1 MTLTKIVEF
10 AQDHGFDS
18 VEKENVVYKGY
29 DVYSPKKNRKGS
41 NIIGFPHF
49 ILVKGDEIIMHID
62 DNFEVL
68 DLISPPEIVED
79 DE

>member
-18 VEKENVVYKGY
+18 VEKENITFKGY

-41 NIIGFPHF
+41 YTIGFPHF

-62 DNFEVL
+62 DDFEVL
-68 DLISPPEIVED
+68 DMISPPEMVED